1 MSQRPAKQIGV
12 RLGVPPDRKRA
23 ALDDGTLERLLL
35 RRELLGAPTRS
46 RRRHCRGV
54 RGVRRHLDGG
64 RERRSL
70 FRAFHRALPPARD
83 ALEEV
88 VAFERDE
95 RGVGER
101 LAPLLDS
108 RLAHLDDTFPGG
120 SRHPHGD
127 AALAVLVLHGVHVR
141 LDVVRELEAGPGR
154 RLRAAS
160 ALLHG
165 LAHLASLHGA
175 SLRRRLLELVETSFA
190 HLPRAI
196 HHVREDERH
205 SLDLR
210 ERAREFRRLDGA
222 RAPAVDAH
230 SEAVDGIFQRLEF
243 VIAPRL
249 VPRLL
254 LRLGEFLLLGV
265 GGRALR
271 ASRLAIG
278 IFVVLLRVIV
288 VVAAAT
294 ALAHESVGALLVRI
308 VHPLAFARTLHSEAF
323 VEAVMRV
330 RVRGSF
336 HRLLGCLGQ
345 RVGPEILGVRGC
357 VVRARAEH
365 RGGEGIPGSAADGA
379 VFRPASENLIDVLVG
394 KRRSFLAR
402 LVAERAVDAK
412 LEQLVDLLSVILERA
427 AAAGRRVSAAEHSLV
442 ETVLLRRRL
451 EEALLVRRF
460 GHQAVH
466 LHLLRLTDAVAP
478 RHRLEIVLRVPVRVV
493 DDGGVRGG
501 EGDPHAARAGGE
513 EVDESAIRGVEPID
527 ASLAIRLRGG
537 PVESL
542 KLKVHHVEIILE
554 DVEDD
559 GELGKDEHLLALGFE
574 LGKKLGHEHHLAGGG
589 GEEFEVGGHRRGR
602 GRRGRRKARLLR
614 RRHRVGRRLFRR
626 RLDRALALVGV
637 ILLDPV
643 AQEGMVAHL
652 AKLHAQVAKLRDVLP
667 LVPLQQ
673 HVHLLLV
680 DGAVVVAL
688 FGSELHPHH
697 NLFLGGDGLHVLF
710 HAAQHPRLEHLAKPH
725 HLLRVNLPPAAAK
738 LILEILP
745 ARVLLR
751 VQHVHHPEEL
761 ANVVLDGRAGE
772 EEEPVVPNLHHR
784 LGGLRVDILEFM
796 RLVDDAERPLKLRDE
811 IGEPSRRLEGDEE
824 DVELGRSLRSA
835 GLEVKLSLL
844 AHASILGVS
853 VEDDDVHLRPLLH
866 LAFPVAEGGEGR
878 DDEKRAGRAK
888 LARAHVLHD
897 RDALRRL
904 AQSHF
909 VAEDDVV
916 SPAIIPHHP
925 LERRHLV
932 LAEHHAVLER
942 GRLGLHR
949 GLRAGLGAL
958 HRRVVHRL
966 LRLEIVATLE
976 QTNRLEVLGRVQ
988 ILGGFPR
995 RLRVPQTLP
1004 LHQILRP
1011 RRSLLRGSL
1020 LFLGRS
1026 ILLVLD
1032 LVLVLFGEGFA
1043 FVDDAVD
1050 DEVIGVE
1057 GLGARVRIL
1066 PQSSFEPLQL
1076 PGRLVR
1082 GVDARLRLPAP
1093 APVRA
1098 SLPLDAVQ
1106 PHLLTLGD
1114 GGVAPRRRAG
1124 GDRVLRAVCLELLLV
1139 HLRRLERVDNLFDL
1153 LQGFGLGLVPR
1164 AGALLV
1170 RFEQVGE
1177 FLVRVQIAER
1187 FLGGGGA
1194 GRSGFAGNDERGGRG
1209 REFGGAEGG
1218 GFHLDDAKVF
1228 FGHAVAL
1235 EVARDGH
1242 FGAE

>member
-1 MSQRPAKQIGV
+1 M
-12 RLGVPPDRKRA
+12 
-23 ALDDGTLERLLL
+23 
-35 RRELLGAPTRS
+35 
-46 RRRHCRGV
+46 
-54 RGVRRHLDGG
+54 
-64 RERRSL
+64 
-70 FRAFHRALPPARD
+70 
-83 ALEEV
+83 
-88 VAFERDE
+88 
-95 RGVGER
+95 
-101 LAPLLDS
+101 
-108 RLAHLDDTFPGG
+108 
-120 SRHPHGD
+120 
-127 AALAVLVLHGVHVR
+127 
-141 LDVVRELEAGPGR
+141 
-154 RLRAAS
+154 
-160 ALLHG
+160 
-165 LAHLASLHGA
+165 
-175 SLRRRLLELVETSFA
+175 
-190 HLPRAI
+190 
-196 HHVREDERH
+196 
-205 SLDLR
+205 
-210 ERAREFRRLDGA
+210 
-222 RAPAVDAH
+222 
-230 SEAVDGIFQRLEF
+230 
-243 VIAPRL
+243 IAPRL

-294 ALAHESVGALLVRI
+294 ALAHESVGAFLVRI

-330 RVRGSF
+330 QVRGSF

-345 RVGPEILGVRGC
+345 RVCPEILGVRGC

-365 RGGEGIPGSAADGA
+365 RGGDGA

-478 RHRLEIVLRVPVRVV
+478 RHRLEIVLWVPVRVV

-559 GELGKDEHLLALGFE
+559 GELGKDERLLALGFE

-602 GRRGRRKARLLR
+602 GRRGRRKACLLR

-835 GLEVKLSLL
+835 GLEVKLRLL

-904 AQSHF
+904 AESHF

-932 LAEHHAVLER
+932 LAERHAVLER

-1011 RRSLLRGSL
+1011 RRSLL
-1020 LFLGRS
+1020 LGRS

-1050 DEVIGVE
+1050 DEVIRVE

-1114 GGVAPRRRAG
+1114 GGVTPCRRAG
-1124 GDRVLRAVCLELLLV
+1124 GDGILRAVFLELLLV
-1139 HLRRLERVDNLFDL
+1139 HLRRLERVDNLLDL

-1194 GRSGFAGNDERGGRG
+1194 RRSGFSGNDKRGGRG